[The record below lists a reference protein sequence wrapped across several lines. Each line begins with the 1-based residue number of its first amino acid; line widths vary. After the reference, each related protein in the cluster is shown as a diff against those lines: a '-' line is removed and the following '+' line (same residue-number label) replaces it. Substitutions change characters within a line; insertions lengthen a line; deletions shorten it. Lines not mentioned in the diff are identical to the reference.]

1 MIFLFNVAGYYIV
14 YLGWRFQA
22 RNEMAQR
29 LDDENYSASE
39 TITIKL
45 PYNLPYQDEGGGY
58 KRVHG
63 DFQHQ
68 GEFYKLVKQKIENDT
83 LYVVCIK
90 DNKEKKIFN
99 FMADIVKSSTD
110 MPATSSTMKLLN
122 SLIKDYISSDSIAP
136 VPSQQGWSAA
146 FVFAQYHYQ
155 LSSEHTAYFSPP
167 PDLQS

>member
-1 MIFLFNVAGYYIV
+1 MAGYYMV

-29 LDDENYSASE
+29 LDEENYTESE

-45 PYNLPYQDEGGGY
+45 PYNLPYQDEGGY

-63 DFQHQ
+63 DFQHE

-122 SLIKDYISSDSIAP
+122 SLIKDYISSDSVIA
-136 VPSQQGWSAA
+136 VVSQQGWSAV
-146 FVFAQYHYQ
+146 FVFAQYKFQ
-155 LSSEHTAYFSPP
+155 LSSEHT
-167 PDLQS
+167 